1 MSESFNK
8 SIGYL
13 RNRSWYDII
22 DGYITMVIKRNGSE
36 HELWRKE
43 DSQETLLNIK
53 EDMKKIWDRTDAYD
67 FSILRADGIRYA
79 IFPRGG

>member
-36 HELWRKE
+36 HKLWRNE
-43 DSQETLLNIK
+43 DGREPLLNIK
-53 EDMKKIWDRTDAYD
+53 EDMKKI
-67 FSILRADGIRYA
+67 
-79 IFPRGG
+79 